1 MAVGVPVARADTQ
14 LSDFTGCYVQAHV
27 GDPGSA
33 GASNTTASVAA
44 RKAVTFAAAETN
56 STTRRRRN
64 SAIIR
69 WDGADVT
76 GSASLTHWSV
86 WTAST
91 GGTLLFTGSFVSA
104 ITATA
109 AVPVEIPVNGI
120 EVNVGPIAS

>member
-1 MAVGVPVARADTQ
+1 MAVGIPTARADTQ
-14 LSDFTGCYVQAHV
+14 LSDFTGSYLQMHV

-33 GASNTTASVAA
+33 GSANTTASVAA

-64 SAIIR
+64 SAIVR

-76 GSASLTHWSV
+76 GSATVTHWSL
-86 WTAST
+86 WTASS
-91 GGTLLFTGSFVSA
+91 GGTLLLTGSFASSVA
-104 ITATA
+104 ATA
-109 AVPVEIPVNGI
+109 AVPIEVAVNAL